1 MTYTDNIAGL
11 VHELQRLGRETQWV
25 EFKVGNVNPDE
36 IGEYISALAN
46 GAARASR
53 SFGYVVWG
61 IEDTEHQVV
70 GTSFDPGHAKV
81 GNEELENWLL
91 RLLSPRVD
99 LRFRSGE
106 VDGFPV
112 VVLEIPAALASP
124 VQFRGTE
131 HIRVGSY
138 KKLLKDH
145 PQIERELWRAF
156 DRELFE
162 FSIAQEAVS
171 EADVDELL
179 DVRSY
184 FIATKTPR
192 PTTFDA
198 VLEALSAERMV
209 LRGQRGGWDITNL
222 GALCFA
228 RDLRPFGRLGRK
240 SIRVVRYSDTGRTA
254 AIGEVEFRT
263 GYVAAFEAA
272 AQHIV
277 QVIPQREV
285 IDVLRTSEYDFPPVA
300 IREILANTL
309 IHQDFSVRG
318 AGPMVEIFP
327 GRIEMSNPGAPL
339 VDLARFVDSTP
350 KSRNEGL
357 ASFMRRIEVC
367 EERGTGVDKVVLATE
382 QALLP
387 APEFRSPGD
396 STIAVLFGPRDL
408 TAMPRTE
415 RVRAVYLHTCLHYV
429 RNEDVTNTT
438 IRERFGVD
446 SPTKASR
453 LIAEAVDAN
462 LVRLLDPEASRR
474 YSRYVPYWA

>member
-1 MTYTDNIAGL
+1 MTYVDNIVGL
-11 VHELQRLGRETQWV
+11 VKELQRLGRETQWV
-25 EFKVGNVNPDE
+25 EFKVGNTDHE
-36 IGEYISALAN
+36 QIGQYVSALAN
-46 GAARASR
+46 GAAHAGR
-53 SFGYVVWG
+53 SFGYLVWG
-61 IEDTEHQVV
+61 IEDADHRIV
-70 GTSFDPGHAKV
+70 GTSFQPHKAKV
-81 GNEELENWLL
+81 GNEDLENWLVQ
-91 RLLSPRVD
+91 LLSPRVD

-106 VDGFPV
+106 VDGLPI

-171 EADVDELL
+171 EVDVDELL

-192 PTTFDA
+192 PTTFDG
-198 VLEALSAERMV
+198 VLEGLSAERMV
-209 LRGQRGGWDITNL
+209 VRGQRGGWDITNL
-222 GALCFA
+222 GALCLA
-228 RDLRPFGRLGRK
+228 RDLRQFGRLGRK
-240 SIRVVRYSDTGRTA
+240 SIRVVRYGDTGRTA

-263 GYVAAFEAA
+263 GYVTAFEAT

-309 IHQDFSVRG
+309 IHQDFSARG

-357 ASFMRRIEVC
+357 ASFMRRIEIC

-387 APEFRSPGD
+387 APEFRAPSD

-408 TAMPRTE
+408 TAMSRAE
-415 RVRAVYLHTCLHYV
+415 RVRAVYLHTCLHV
-429 RNEDVTNTT
+429 RDEDVTNTT
-438 IRERFGVD
+438 IRQRFGVD

-462 LVRLLDPEASRR
+462 LIRLLDPEASRR